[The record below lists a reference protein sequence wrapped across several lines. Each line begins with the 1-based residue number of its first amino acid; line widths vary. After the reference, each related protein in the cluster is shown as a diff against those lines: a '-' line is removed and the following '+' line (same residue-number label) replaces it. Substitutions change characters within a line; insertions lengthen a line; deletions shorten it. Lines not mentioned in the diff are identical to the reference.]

1 MGYPYAVRWFGVKGG
16 FGSLRT
22 FDPQVPMLFLYGE
35 RKPFMFHSTTWC
47 DKLVARPG
55 HRVIGL
61 PTGHWVMVQRPKEF
75 NEAVLSWLAETDEPK
90 A

>member
-1 MGYPYAVRWFGVKGG
+1 
-16 FGSLRT
+16 
-22 FDPQVPMLFLYGE
+22 MLFFYGE
-35 RKPFMFHSTTWC
+35 RKPFMFHSTAWR
-47 DKLVARPG
+47 DKLVAQPG

-75 NEAVLSWLAETDEPK
+75 NEAVLTWLSETEQSK